1 VLATPFTADATRVDE
16 ESLRREVAYLLG
28 RGVAGLVVLGV
39 FGEAARLSAAER
51 VQVARLEHDGAPG
64 TSSASP
70 NWTPRTRSAA
80 PNKKPAFATPSIT
93 DSQTGIHSC
102 RHSCLHLGN
111 HSSRTV
117 RRAMNP
123 LAPHCLNL

>member
-39 FGEAARLSAAER
+39 FGEAARLFAAER

-64 TSSASP
+64 TPLILGIAELDTQDAIGSAQQETSV
-70 NWTPRTRSAA
+70 
-80 PNKKPAFATPSIT
+80 
-93 DSQTGIHSC
+93 
-102 RHSCLHLGN
+102 RHAVN
-111 HSSRTV
+111 H
-117 RRAMNP
+117 
-123 LAPHCLNL
+123 